1 MEKTSQQ
8 SLGSDVSESVVTA
21 GGGAPPVFC
30 LEERFLPEGPPMMDS
45 LNGPAVMLLAPPDGL
60 APVSRSTPRVGV
72 TYHIPDL
79 TNWLPDSP
87 APEMGQAGLALDPG
101 APAGDGSLSLHC
113 EAARTYTIQRVS
125 GSVEAADEWL
135 RTLHPDRLRCLL
147 ILGEYSDVMDELP
160 EEVQRTSVL
169 AELWR
174 GDEALQRVY
183 VVMSTITP
191 ADSLGFILVGPPSRA
206 SRAA

>member
-1 MEKTSQQ
+1 MEKTSQL
-8 SLGSDVSESVVTA
+8 SFGADVSESVATA
-21 GGGAPPVFC
+21 GSGTPPVFC
-30 LEERFLPEGPPMMDS
+30 LVERSQPEGPLMDFS
-45 LNGPAVMLLAPPDGL
+45 DGPAMMLLAPPDGL
-60 APVSRSTPRVGV
+60 APVSRSTPQVGG
-72 TYHIPDL
+72 TYHVPDL
-79 TNWLPDSP
+79 TSWLPGP
-87 APEMGQAGLALDPG
+87 PIFEMGQAGPDLDAV
-101 APAGDGSLSLHC
+101 APASDGSLSLHC

-125 GSVEAADEWL
+125 ESVEDADEWL
-135 RTLHPDRLRCLL
+135 RALHPDRPRCLL
-147 ILGEYSDVMDELP
+147 ILGEYPEVMNELP
-160 EEVQRTSVL
+160 EEIQRTSVL